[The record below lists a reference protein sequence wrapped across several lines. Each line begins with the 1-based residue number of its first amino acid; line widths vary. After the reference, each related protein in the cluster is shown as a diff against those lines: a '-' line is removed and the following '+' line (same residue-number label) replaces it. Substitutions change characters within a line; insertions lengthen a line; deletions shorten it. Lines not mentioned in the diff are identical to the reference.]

1 MSIARRAPKR
11 QGVYALERIGT
22 LAPMAKEPREGPR
35 GGKTTRSKSGMVR
48 KSFWI
53 DPDVEE
59 ALRRMAFEDRRSESE
74 IVREALR
81 RFFQIEA

>member
-1 MSIARRAPKR
+1 MADDPK
-11 QGVYALERIGT
+11 
-22 LAPMAKEPREGPR
+22 EGPR

-53 DPDVEE
+53 DPDAEE

-81 RFFQIEA
+81 RFFKIED